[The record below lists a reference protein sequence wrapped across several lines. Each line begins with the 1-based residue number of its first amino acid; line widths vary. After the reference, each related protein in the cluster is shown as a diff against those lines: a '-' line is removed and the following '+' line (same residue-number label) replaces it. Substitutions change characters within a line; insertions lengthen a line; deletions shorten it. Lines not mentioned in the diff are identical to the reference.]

1 MTTHPMSRIDL
12 VELESNVRAA
22 LADGWDPLSVDDDPC
37 HRGYDHK
44 GEVITWGRNG
54 LQQALFP
61 EFYET
66 DEDDPLIGEA
76 ELTVCKLLMEHGVHP
91 DDCKRVPSWQGFPT
105 PLTQAI
111 KRKNLPVVQLFL
123 DHGADPNLTDFET
136 ALVSRPRF
144 SSPLLLAA
152 RQGNQAICSALLKH
166 GADPNSLYDNGTYG
180 PFPAPDQREEVGFKG
195 SINDYT
201 GALEGRLLSPL
212 HLAAVGGHSA
222 VCQMLLEHGA
232 DPLKT
237 AEVSMSCSGY
247 EISEWAGWKETPAQ
261 AADRA
266 GHPETA
272 GLIRSFVKE
281 KSLAAHLTN
290 VEAEN
295 AQLRS
300 ECDQLKNAL
309 AGVLGSSEPAPAKPE
324 RKHRL

>member
-1 MTTHPMSRIDL
+1 MSRIDL
-12 VELESNVRAA
+12 VELESNVRAD
-22 LADGWDPLSVDDDPC
+22 LADGWDPLSVDNDPC
-37 HRGYDHK
+37 HSKDDRT
-44 GEVITWGRNG
+44 GEVLSWGRNG

-61 EFYET
+61 EFYGT
-66 DEDDPLIGEA
+66 DEDDPLIAEA

-136 ALVSRPRF
+136 SRV

-166 GADPNSLYDNGTYG
+166 GADPNSLYHNETYG
-180 PFPAPDQREEVGFKG
+180 PFPALDQREEVGFTG
-195 SINDYT
+195 NINDYT
-201 GALEGRLLSPL
+201 GALKGRFLSPL

-222 VCQMLLEHGA
+222 VCQVLLEHGA

-237 AEVSMSCSGY
+237 AEVSMSSYGY
-247 EISEWAGWKETPAQ
+247 DHDAFGGWKETPAQ

-295 AQLRS
+295 ARLRS
-300 ECDQLKNAL
+300 ERDQLKNAL
-309 AGVLGSSEPAPAKPE
+309 AGVLGSSEPAPATPE